1 MYKTKLQISFLNNK
15 DKNNYFANYVLQG
28 LARDHRVQQIIYNET
43 KCIKSR

>member
-15 DKNNYFANYVLQG
+15 DKNNYSANLQG
-28 LARDHRVQQIIYNET
+28 LARDYGVQQIICNET